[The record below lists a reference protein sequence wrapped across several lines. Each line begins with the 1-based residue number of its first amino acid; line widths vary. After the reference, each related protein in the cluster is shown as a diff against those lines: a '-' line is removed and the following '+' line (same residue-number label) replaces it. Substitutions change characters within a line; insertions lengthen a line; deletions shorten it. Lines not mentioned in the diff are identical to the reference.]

1 MYKKY
6 GGIEMN
12 REQMLVEL
20 EQYYEA
26 AGFKD
31 IYINKLKDMTD
42 EEYQHFIKIYLIM
55 KRNKLHFIY
64 DGR

>member
-1 MYKKY
+1 
-6 GGIEMN
+6 MN

-31 IYINKLKDMTD
+31 IYINKLKDMAD
-42 EEYQHFIKIYLIM
+42 EELLALYNNIF
-55 KRNKLHFIY
+55 NNEEE
-64 DGR
+64 